1 MNKIIEFNRM
11 YEFSFLEEKL
21 NIDHPL
27 SEYYMK
33 LDDLSINLY
42 INLKWI
48 RWGYFFLK
56 SLSENLD
63 LVKEEYSINRIISQ
77 AVGNISEISEWKKEL
92 IIDDV
97 KIKSDLDFEN
107 LIKDVYDD
115 EILGRIFTEN
125 TKIQMKLK
133 INVREYLILTN
144 MLYPT
149 LVKWQKVL

>member
-1 MNKIIEFNRM
+1 M

-63 LVKEEYSINRIISQ
+63 LVKEEYNMNRIISQ
-77 AVGNISEISEWKKEL
+77 AVGNINEISEWKKEL

-149 LVKWQKVL
+149 LVKWEKVL

>member
-1 MNKIIEFNRM
+1 M

-97 KIKSDLDFEN
+97 KIESDLDFEN

>member
-1 MNKIIEFNRM
+1 M

-42 INLKWI
+42 INLKWL

>member
-1 MNKIIEFNRM
+1 M

-63 LVKEEYSINRIISQ
+63 LLKEEYSINRIISQ

>member
-1 MNKIIEFNRM
+1 M

-77 AVGNISEISEWKKEL
+77 AVGNIGEISEWKKEL

>member
-1 MNKIIEFNRM
+1 M
-11 YEFSFLEEKL
+11 
-21 NIDHPL
+21 
-27 SEYYMK
+27 
-33 LDDLSINLY
+33 
-42 INLKWI
+42 
-48 RWGYFFLK
+48 
-56 SLSENLD
+56 
-63 LVKEEYSINRIISQ
+63 
-77 AVGNISEISEWKKEL
+77 
-92 IIDDV
+92 

>member
-1 MNKIIEFNRM
+1 MNKIIEFNKM

-63 LVKEEYSINRIISQ
+63 LLKEEYSINRIISQ

>member
-1 MNKIIEFNRM
+1 M

>member
-1 MNKIIEFNRM
+1 M
-11 YEFSFLEEKL
+11 
-21 NIDHPL
+21 
-27 SEYYMK
+27 
-33 LDDLSINLY
+33 
-42 INLKWI
+42 
-48 RWGYFFLK
+48 
-56 SLSENLD
+56 SENLD

>member
-1 MNKIIEFNRM
+1 M
-11 YEFSFLEEKL
+11 
-21 NIDHPL
+21 
-27 SEYYMK
+27 
-33 LDDLSINLY
+33 
-42 INLKWI
+42 
-48 RWGYFFLK
+48 
-56 SLSENLD
+56 D